1 MAKRL
6 DGMVVVITGAS
17 SGIGRATALAFARQ
31 GAALVLAARRQA
43 ALHAVAE
50 DCVKAGGRALVAPA
64 DVTDQQAMNRLAE
77 RACAVFGG
85 IDVWINNAGVMAL
98 GRFEDIPEEVFER
111 VVRTNFLGT
120 VHGCRAVL
128 PHFLDRGEGVVI
140 NNASMVA
147 TVGQRYATAYVAS
160 KFAVRGFS
168 ESLRQELVEE
178 PGIHVCTVMPAAV
191 DTPLWQHAANYTGRA
206 VKPMEPVHPPE
217 EVAAAILALARTPQR
232 ELFVGTEGRIA
243 ALANAVVP
251 ALAER
256 SMAHGI
262 DRNMFANRPAR
273 VTSGGVLSAMAE
285 HRGASGGWAAP
296 GTGRRFS
303 WANLTLFLLPILLA
317 SRPVSA
323 RAP

>member
-50 DCVKAGGRALVAPA
+50 DCVEAGGRALVAPA

>member
-50 DCVKAGGRALVAPA
+50 DCVEAGGRALVAPA

-77 RACAVFGG
+77 RACTVFGR

-217 EVAAAILALARTPQR
+217 EVAAAILALARAPQR